1 MPRMFQK
8 KLADLTLTDFDL
20 AWCWASDLA
29 NNDIESVFPIAEK
42 DTITGIDG
50 ALWVRFAGRLADGTP
65 APGIASAQCTPPDLL
80 VPSFFIEGR
89 WHRLIVPPAPK
100 FVLDKEGPDRFA
112 MTIHRS
118 VHQVFPLGL
127 RSEVKVE
134 STGRVIEKII
144 EFQTSAEDVGDSS

>member
-1 MPRMFQK
+1 MFQK

-100 FVLDKEGPDRFA
+100 FVLDQKGPERFA
-112 MTIHRS
+112 DALHRS
-118 VHQVFPLGL
+118 LGQVFPLRL
-127 RSEVKVE
+127 HSEVKVK

-144 EFQTSAEDVGDSS
+144 EFQASPESGKKSS